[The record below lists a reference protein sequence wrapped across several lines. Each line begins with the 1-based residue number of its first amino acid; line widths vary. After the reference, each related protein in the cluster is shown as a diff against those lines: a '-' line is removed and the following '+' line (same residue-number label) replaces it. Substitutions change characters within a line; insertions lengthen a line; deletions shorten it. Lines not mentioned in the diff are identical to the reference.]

1 MSDFCNLLQKNIYCK
16 PKLMK
21 VCTYMLENTL
31 FEMVELD
38 LAKYEALT

>member
-1 MSDFCNLLQKNIYCK
+1 MSDFCNLCQKNICCQ

-21 VCTYMLENTL
+21 VCTYMIENTL

-38 LAKYEALT
+38 LTKY